1 MCSVPLI
8 CRIIRNS
15 IIASYS
21 PKFHSQHASLGDYS
35 GTAGKQ
41 VIAASCEEVAM
52 TPGAVMWE
60 Y

>member
-1 MCSVPLI
+1 MFSVALI

-15 IIASYS
+15 IIASNS
-21 PKFHSQHASLGDYS
+21 PKFHSQHASSGDYS

-41 VIAASCEEVAM
+41 VSAASCEEVAM